1 MLTLNIL
8 IKIMYLQQ
16 HHTGDVDM
24 SEMCTVRTGSHDH
37 IIKSKLVCKIFMSSY
52 MLLHFK

>member
-24 SEMCTVRTGSHDH
+24 SEMCAVRTGSHDH
-37 IIKSKLVCKIFMSSY
+37 TIKSKLVCKIFMSSY